1 MHSVRIVLWVGLDRR
16 DLATAAEDVIACR
29 CRAASY
35 DRAMTAEVV
44 ALGAWCDVDLLEED
58 RATPGGFAHAGPRLG
73 WSVVPPEEAGASPG
87 GAHFRVHEFAILAD
101 GRRVSLRDD
110 LGFSSWS
117 RRHDYDSGKTHALDA
132 SHDMTRESVES
143 GVRNVVLPDD
153 DSGDEHPYE
162 WLRELLLRRGIETS
176 VEQLRSVPY
185 TVEFSDRLERRL
197 QDKLPSGDE

>member
-1 MHSVRIVLWVGLDRR
+1 M
-16 DLATAAEDVIACR
+16 
-29 CRAASY
+29 
-35 DRAMTAEVV
+35 
-44 ALGAWCDVDLLEED
+44 
-58 RATPGGFAHAGPRLG
+58 
-73 WSVVPPEEAGASPG
+73 
-87 GAHFRVHEFAILAD
+87 HEFAILAD
-101 GRRVSLRDD
+101 GRRVTLRDD

-117 RRHDYDSGKTHALDA
+117 RRHDYDSGKTHALDP